1 MGAINFG
8 TLTNINRLAIVNEPM
23 TAEEIEQQEF
33 FNYPLDETQEELNNY
48 NFYYF
53 NLSIEYGYYNGFYL
67 KLKEDNTKY
76 IYDNTKEKQ
85 EALKELTAI
94 KNILIKFVKNGLLWG
109 CYPSWI
115 YNRLETAETIKQIKS
130 IIKELKAETMA
141 SYTEY
146 TANKQNKNIFDI
158 IKEYETREG

>member
-8 TLTNINRLAIVNEPM
+8 TLTKISRLALVNEPE
-23 TAEEIEQQEF
+23 TEE
-33 FNYPLDETQEELNNY
+33 EELYCEVEEDIQARLDKLNL
-48 NFYYF
+48 YYF
-53 NLSIEYGYYNGFYL
+53 SLSIKYGYYEGLYL
-67 KLKEDNTKY
+67 KLNEENTKY

-85 EALKELTAI
+85 EVLKELTAI
-94 KNILIKFVKNGLLWG
+94 KNILIELVRNNFLVGA
-109 CYPSWI
+109 YPSWVTT
-115 YNRLETAETIKQIKS
+115 RLNTDETIKQIKS

-158 IKEYETREG
+158 IKEYETRKSRPC